1 MKTYEIR
8 IWKKSDPTQST
19 TRNDV
24 TGVSVTQNL
33 VTGESTFAVLLET
46 VSVLEF
52 DSNEYD
58 ARIIREVNA

>member
-33 VTGESTFAVLLET
+33 VTGESAFAVLLET
-46 VSVLEF
+46 GSVLEF

>member
-8 IWKKSDPTQST
+8 IWKKSDSTQST

-46 VSVLEF
+46 GSVLEF

>member
-33 VTGESTFAVLLET
+33 VTGESTFEVLLET
-46 VSVLEF
+46 GSVLEF